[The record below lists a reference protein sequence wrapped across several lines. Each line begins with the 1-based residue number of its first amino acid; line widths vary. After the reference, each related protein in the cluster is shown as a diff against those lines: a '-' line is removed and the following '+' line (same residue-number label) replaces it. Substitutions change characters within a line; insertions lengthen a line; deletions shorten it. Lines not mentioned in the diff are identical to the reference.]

1 MKKIFKR
8 ILITGS
14 SGTIG
19 TRLFEKLLEQGY
31 EVIGFDKNP
40 NKWHVHLDKL
50 TVKGNLLNKKD
61 INKLPQDFDLVIHLA
76 ANARVYNLV
85 IDPDLA
91 LENIVTTYNVLEFC
105 RRRKIKSIIFS
116 SSRETYGNIKKSTL
130 KEQNVDIQL
139 CESPYAASKI
149 SDEALVYSYSKCY
162 GINYIVFRFSNVY
175 GMYDRSDRFV
185 PLMIKKMKKN
195 EDIDIYGRNKI
206 LDFTYIDD
214 CISGLY
220 KGARLFDKAKNNTIN
235 LASGRG
241 EKLAKVAQI
250 IKKYLNSKSNIV
262 FKSNRSGEI
271 MHYAADIL
279 KAKKLLGYK
288 PKYSIEE
295 GISSAV
301 SWYIKN

>member
-1 MKKIFKR
+1 MSKTFKK

-19 TRLFEKLLEQGY
+19 TRLFENLLEDGH
-31 EVIGFDKNP
+31 EVVGFDKNP

-61 INKLPQDFDLVIHLA
+61 IKKLPSDFDLVVHLA

-85 IDPDLA
+85 IGPDLA
-91 LENIVTTYNVLEFC
+91 LENIITTYNILEFC
-105 RRRKIKSIIFS
+105 RQNKIKSVIFA
-116 SSRETYGNIKKSTL
+116 SSRETYGNTKEPAL

-175 GMYDRSDRFV
+175 GMYDLSDRFV
-185 PLMIKKMKKN
+185 PLMIKKMKRN
-195 EDIDIYGRNKI
+195 ESVDIYGGSKF

-214 CISGLY
+214 CVSGLI
-220 KGARLFDKAKNNTIN
+220 KGIKIFPKAKNSTIN
-235 LASGRG
+235 VASGRG
-241 EKLAKVAQI
+241 EKLTKVAQI
-250 IKKYLNSKSNIV
+250 IKEHLRSRSVINI
-262 FKSNRSGEI
+262 KPNRSGEV
-271 MHYAADIL
+271 MHYVADISR
-279 KAKKLLGYK
+279 AEKLLDYK
-288 PKYSIEE
+288 PKYSIKE

-301 SWYIKN
+301 AWYIKN